1 MKYRT
6 LTCIAATV
14 PFAALAAPFEFAA
27 QSGGTIGHGC
37 TVSRFKSISQRAW

>member
-1 MKYRT
+1 MKSSV

-27 QSGGTIGHGC
+27 QSEGNIRHGYNC
-37 TVSRFKSISQRAW
+37 LAIQKH